1 MRTPFSA
8 PARNLLIGA
17 VCGFA
22 VIGAFA
28 GGRALLTSEPPNP
41 AEWLTPADLEDLAAA
56 IASVP
61 ADSWVAGCL
70 WEQRDR
76 TDIVRVV
83 DEPGGLAEFWSAR
96 TRSGREMSLLTVDG
110 FTRPAEFSEVSG
122 PGYYCNVPRE

>member
-8 PARNLLIGA
+8 PARQLLIGA
-17 VCGFA
+17 AGGVA
-22 VIGAFA
+22 VIGVFA
-28 GGRALLTSEPPNP
+28 GGRVLLTNEPPLP
-41 AEWLTPADLEDLAAA
+41 AEWLTLADREDLAAA

-61 ADSWVAGCL
+61 AEAWAAGCL

-83 DEPGGLAEFWSAR
+83 DEPSGVAELWSAR

-110 FTRPAEFSEVSG
+110 VTRPTRFREISG
-122 PGYYCNVPRE
+122 PGYYCTVPQE

>member
-1 MRTPFSA
+1 MGTPFSA

-17 VCGFA
+17 ACGFA
-22 VIGAFA
+22 VIGAFS
-28 GGRALLTSEPPNP
+28 GGRALLTSEPPRP
-41 AEWLTPADLEDLAAA
+41 AEWLTPADREDLAAA

-61 ADSWVAGCL
+61 AEAWAAGCL

-83 DEPGGLAEFWSAR
+83 SEPDGVVELWSAR
-96 TRSGREMSLLTVDG
+96 ARSGRDMSLLTVDG
-110 FTRPAEFSEVSG
+110 VARPGEFSEVTG